1 MEKKAL
7 FFDIDGTLLSE
18 VTGKV
23 PESAKKAVEEAV
35 ARGHLCFVNTGRTH
49 CSLPA
54 ELKGIPFSG
63 YLCGCGT
70 QILYG
75 DKQLYSHKIPRER
88 RKEIVDCIL
97 SCRAETVLEGREDCY
112 FSSQR
117 SRFEQVESTR
127 RYFKK
132 MGIGIEKYLDKEEV
146 DFDKCIL
153 IVDELTDQKTL
164 FAQIGKDMEIIDR
177 RGGLYEI
184 VPRECSKAT
193 AIQKVLEYFDIPLED
208 AYVFGDSN
216 NDLAMFQ
223 CVPHA
228 IAMEKHDP
236 DLEPYTEF
244 VTKAVEEDGIAYAM
258 KHYGLIE

>member
-23 PESAKKAVEEAV
+23 PESARKAVEEAV
-35 ARGHLCFVNTGRTH
+35 NKGHLCFINTGRTR
-49 CSLPA
+49 CSLPL
-54 ELKGIPFSG
+54 EVKGIPFSG

-75 DKQLYSHKIPRER
+75 DEQLYSHRISRER
-88 RKEIVDCIL
+88 RKELVECIL
-97 SCRAETVLEGREDCY
+97 SCKAEAVLEGREDCY

-117 SRFEQVESTR
+117 YRFEQVESLR
-127 RYFKK
+127 RYFRK
-132 MGIGIEKYLDKEEV
+132 MGIGIEKYFDREEV
-146 DFDKCIL
+146 DFDKF
-153 IVDELTDQKTL
+153 IVYVDRQTDQETL
-164 FAQIGKDMEIIDR
+164 FARMERDMAIIDR

-184 VPRECSKAT
+184 VPKECSKAT
-193 AIQKVLEYFDIPLED
+193 AIRRVLDHFQIPLD
-208 AYVFGDSN
+208 HAYVFGDSN

-228 IAMEKHDP
+228 IAMKKHDP
-236 DLEPYTEF
+236 ALELFTEYI
-244 VTKAVEEDGIAYAM
+244 TASVEEDGIACAM

>member
-1 MEKKAL
+1 MERKAL

-18 VTGKV
+18 ETGKV
-23 PESAKKAVEEAV
+23 PASARKALEEAM
-35 ARGHLCFVNTGRTH
+35 ARGHLCFINTGRTR
-49 CSLPA
+49 CSLPLEIKA
-54 ELKGIPFSG
+54 IPFSG

-75 DKQLYSHKIPRER
+75 DEELYSRTIPRER
-88 RKEIVDCIL
+88 RKELVDCIL

-117 SRFEQVESTR
+117 YRFEQVESMR
-127 RYFKK
+127 RYFRK

-146 DFDKCIL
+146 SFDKFIL
-153 IVDELTDQKTL
+153 LVDGQTDQKTL
-164 FAQIGKDMEIIDR
+164 FDQMARDMQVIDR
-177 RGGLYEI
+177 RGGLYEV
-184 VPRECSKAT
+184 VPKECSKAT
-193 AIQKVLEYFDIPLED
+193 AIQMVLKHFGLSLED

-236 DLEPYTEF
+236 DLDPYTEF
-244 VTKAVEEDGIAYAM
+244 VTKAVEQDGIAYAM
-258 KHYGLIE
+258 KHYGLIG